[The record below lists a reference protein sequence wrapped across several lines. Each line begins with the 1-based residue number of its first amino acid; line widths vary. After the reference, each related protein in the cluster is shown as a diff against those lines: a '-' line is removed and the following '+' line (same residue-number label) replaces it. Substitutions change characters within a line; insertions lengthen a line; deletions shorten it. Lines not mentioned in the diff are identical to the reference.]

1 MYTHNFWVIIHGH
14 IVSPTYEYYHVTQ
27 YYTGGCSFF
36 LIGQILLKTETLAR
50 RKEAVKKK
58 TKMPHIHVTST
69 PKTHKTAQTKDQ
81 KMAPTTLLTKMKQK
95 SVSNGFEIQK

>member
-36 LIGQILLKTETLAR
+36 FNRPNIIKNRNSRKTQRGGEEENKDAAYTCNIHPKNTQNSPNQRPKNGANSPANKDETKK
-50 RKEAVKKK
+50 RKQWV
-58 TKMPHIHVTST
+58 
-69 PKTHKTAQTKDQ
+69 
-81 KMAPTTLLTKMKQK
+81 
-95 SVSNGFEIQK
+95 